1 MCQIGA
7 FETDQIYYLYPVQSF
22 VVSARKYRPSSWH
35 DVIGQDQVVVTL
47 KNAIKNNHLAQSFL
61 FCGPRGVGKT
71 TCARILA
78 KTINCENIQE
88 NGEACNTCESCS
100 SFNENASFNIHEIDA
115 ASNNSV
121 EDIRSLVDQ
130 VRYAPASGKFKIYII
145 DEVHMLSASAFN
157 AFLKTLEEPPLYV
170 KFILATTEKHKIIPT
185 ILSRCQI
192 FDFNRIRIKD
202 MTQQLEIICKN
213 EGIDCTDEAM
223 HLIAQKA
230 DGAMRDALSIFDRIT
245 SFSGKSITAKDVI
258 ENLNILDY
266 EYFFKITDA
275 FVVEDVATALVIFDE
290 VVNKGFDGD
299 IFINGL
305 AEHFRNILVCKD
317 EATLKLL
324 DTSETVIERYKTQ
337 SNLISASFLL
347 SGLNILNSTDV
358 NYRASKN
365 KRLHV
370 ELALMK
376 LCYVHSAV
384 STLSSGSMEKKTPD
398 LNEKRPNAAIKP
410 IASAVKTTETNNI
423 SDISTVIEEPVKK
436 VRVENS
442 TIITPQLESV
452 ETVVIPK
459 KTDIR
464 QAIKKEEDEKSAAL
478 LTKTVEEPLKV
489 ISPEMFFIVWK
500 QYADFIRKDQNRVA
514 IIMDAAAVSINETN
528 NIVVRLESNL
538 EANIMKEMQNDLR
551 EFIKDGLENNQ
562 FDISFIVESVKSDK
576 IKRPYTT
583 QEKYKKMEE
592 INPLIKELKETLGF
606 ELDY

>member
-1 MCQIGA
+1 
-7 FETDQIYYLYPVQSF
+7 
-22 VVSARKYRPSSWH
+22 
-35 DVIGQDQVVVTL
+35 
-47 KNAIKNNHLAQSFL
+47 
-61 FCGPRGVGKT
+61 
-71 TCARILA
+71 
-78 KTINCENIQE
+78 
-88 NGEACNTCESCS
+88 
-100 SFNENASFNIHEIDA
+100 
-115 ASNNSV
+115 V

-213 EGIDCTDEAM
+213 ESIDCTDEAM

-275 FVVEDVATALVIFDE
+275 FVVEDVAAALVLFDE

-317 EATLKLL
+317 ESTLKLL
-324 DTSETVIERYKTQ
+324 DTSETVIERYKSQ

-384 STLSSGSMEKKTPD
+384 STLSAGGMEKKTPD
-398 LNEKRPNAAIKP
+398 LNEKRPIANIKP
-410 IASAVKTTETNNI
+410 ISTAVKSTETNNI
-423 SDISTVIEEPVKK
+423 SDIPTVSEEPVKK

>member
-1 MCQIGA
+1 MAEYI
-7 FETDQIYYLYPVQSF
+7 
-22 VVSARKYRPSSWH
+22 VSARKYRPSKFA
-35 DVIGQDQVVVTL
+35 DLIGQEHISGTL
-47 KNAIKNNHLAQSFL
+47 QNAIKTEQLAHSFL

-71 TCARILA
+71 TAARILA
-78 KTINCENIQE
+78 KTINCERITPE
-88 NGEACNTCESCS
+88 IEACNECASCVAFNSNS
-100 SFNENASFNIHEIDA
+100 SFNIYELDA

-121 EDIRSLVDQ
+121 DDIRQLVEQ
-130 VRYAPASGKFKIYII
+130 VRFPPQSAKYKIYII

-157 AFLKTLEEPPLYV
+157 AFLKTLEEPPVYV

-192 FDFNRIRIKD
+192 FDFNRIKIKH
-202 MTQQLEIICKN
+202 MTKQLEIICKN

-245 SFSGKSITAKDVI
+245 SFSGKTITAKDVI

-266 EYFFKITDA
+266 EYFFKITEA
-275 FVVEDVATALVIFDE
+275 FAAEDVTTALLLFDE
-290 VVNKGFDGD
+290 IINKGFDGD

-317 EATLKLL
+317 ENTLKLL
-324 DTSETVIERYKTQ
+324 DTSESVIERYKNQ
-337 SNLISASFLL
+337 SDLISASFLI
-347 SGLNILNSTDV
+347 SGLNILNGADV

-370 ELALMK
+370 ELAIMK
-376 LCYVHSAV
+376 LCYMHNAV
-384 STLSSGSMEKKTPD
+384 STLANGGVEKKTSD
-398 LNEKRPNAAIKP
+398 LNGKRQTVFSNRLETPVKSDTQPVAEKKEPVNDA
-410 IASAVKTTETNNI
+410 
-423 SDISTVIEEPVKK
+423 PVKK
-436 VRVENS
+436 VKVENS
-442 TIITPQLESV
+442 TIITAQVESV
-452 ETVVIPK
+452 ETVMIPK
-459 KTDIR
+459 KTDLR
-464 QAIKKEEDEKSAAL
+464 QAIKKEEDEKNAAQL
-478 LTKTVEEPLKV
+478 VQKTEEPLKV

-500 QYADFIRKDQNRVA
+500 QYADFIRNDQNRVA
-514 IIMDAAAVSINETN
+514 IIMDAAAVSINDTN

-551 EFIKDGLENNQ
+551 EFIMEGLENNQ
-562 FDISFIVESVKSDK
+562 FDISFVVETVKSDK
-576 IKRPYTT
+576 VKRPYTT

-592 INPLIKELKETLGF
+592 INPLIKELKESLGF

>member
-410 IASAVKTTETNNI
+410 IATAVKTTETNNI

-500 QYADFIRKDQNRVA
+500 QYSDFIRKDQNRVA

>member
-1 MCQIGA
+1 M
-7 FETDQIYYLYPVQSF
+7 
-22 VVSARKYRPSSWH
+22 
-35 DVIGQDQVVVTL
+35 VTL

-78 KTINCENIQE
+78 KTINCENLQE
-88 NGEACNTCESCS
+88 NGEACNACESCT
-100 SFNENASFNIHEIDA
+100 SFNENASFNIHEVDA

-157 AFLKTLEEPPLYV
+157 AFLKTLEEPPVYV

-192 FDFNRIRIKD
+192 FDFNRIKIKH
-202 MTQQLEIICKN
+202 MTKQLEIICKN

-245 SFSGKSITAKDVI
+245 SFSGKTITAKDVI

-266 EYFFKITDA
+266 EYFFKITEA
-275 FVVEDVATALVIFDE
+275 FAAEDVTTALLLFDE
-290 VVNKGFDGD
+290 IINKGFDGD

-317 EATLKLL
+317 ENTLKLL
-324 DTSETVIERYKTQ
+324 DTSESVIERYKNQ
-337 SNLISASFLL
+337 SDLISASFLI
-347 SGLNILNSTDV
+347 SGLNILNGADV

-370 ELALMK
+370 ELAIMK
-376 LCYVHSAV
+376 LCYMHNAV
-384 STLSSGSMEKKTPD
+384 STLANGGVEKKTSD
-398 LNEKRPNAAIKP
+398 LNGKHQTVFSNRLETPIKSDTQPVAEKKEVVN
-410 IASAVKTTETNNI
+410 
-423 SDISTVIEEPVKK
+423 DEPVKK
-436 VRVENS
+436 VKVENS
-442 TIITPQLESV
+442 TIITAQVESV
-452 ETVVIPK
+452 ETVMIPK
-459 KTDIR
+459 KTDLR
-464 QAIKKEEDEKSAAL
+464 QAIKKEEDEKNAAQL
-478 LTKTVEEPLKV
+478 VQKTEEPLKV

-500 QYADFIRKDQNRVA
+500 QYADFIRNDQNRVA

-551 EFIKDGLENNQ
+551 EFIMEGLENNQ
-562 FDISFIVESVKSDK
+562 FDISFVVETVKSDK

>member
-410 IASAVKTTETNNI
+410 IATAVKTTETNNI

-442 TIITPQLESV
+442 TIISPQLESV

>member
-1 MCQIGA
+1 
-7 FETDQIYYLYPVQSF
+7 
-22 VVSARKYRPSSWH
+22 
-35 DVIGQDQVVVTL
+35 VVVTL

-78 KTINCENIQE
+78 KTINCENLQE
-88 NGEACNTCESCS
+88 NGEACNACESCT
-100 SFNENASFNIHEIDA
+100 SFNENASFNIHEVDA

-157 AFLKTLEEPPLYV
+157 AFLKTLEEPPVYV

-192 FDFNRIRIKD
+192 FDFNRIKIKH
-202 MTQQLEIICKN
+202 MTKQLEIICKN

-245 SFSGKSITAKDVI
+245 SFSGKTITAKDVI

-266 EYFFKITDA
+266 EYFFKITEA
-275 FVVEDVATALVIFDE
+275 FAAEDVTTALLLFDE
-290 VVNKGFDGD
+290 IINKGFDGD

-317 EATLKLL
+317 ENTLKLL
-324 DTSETVIERYKTQ
+324 DTSESVIERYKNQ
-337 SNLISASFLL
+337 SDLISASFLI
-347 SGLNILNSTDV
+347 SGLNILNGADV

-370 ELALMK
+370 ELAIMK
-376 LCYVHSAV
+376 LCYMHNAV
-384 STLSSGSMEKKTPD
+384 STLANGGVEKKTSD
-398 LNEKRPNAAIKP
+398 LNGKRQTVFSNRLETLVKSDTQPVVEKKEVVN
-410 IASAVKTTETNNI
+410 
-423 SDISTVIEEPVKK
+423 DEPVKK
-436 VRVENS
+436 VKVENS
-442 TIITPQLESV
+442 TIITAQVESV
-452 ETVVIPK
+452 ETVMIPK
-459 KTDIR
+459 KTDLR
-464 QAIKKEEDEKSAAL
+464 QAIKKEEDEKNAAQL
-478 LTKTVEEPLKV
+478 VQKTEEPLKV

-500 QYADFIRKDQNRVA
+500 QYADFIRNDQNRVA

-551 EFIKDGLENNQ
+551 EFIMEGLENNQ
-562 FDISFIVESVKSDK
+562 FDISFVVETVKSDK

>member
-410 IASAVKTTETNNI
+410 IATAVKTTETNNI

>member
-376 LCYVHSAV
+376 LCYIHSAV

-410 IASAVKTTETNNI
+410 IATAVKTTETNNI

-500 QYADFIRKDQNRVA
+500 QYSDFIRKDQNRVA

>member
-1 MCQIGA
+1 M
-7 FETDQIYYLYPVQSF
+7 QSF

>member
-1 MCQIGA
+1 M
-7 FETDQIYYLYPVQSF
+7 
-22 VVSARKYRPSSWH
+22 
-35 DVIGQDQVVVTL
+35 
-47 KNAIKNNHLAQSFL
+47 
-61 FCGPRGVGKT
+61 
-71 TCARILA
+71 
-78 KTINCENIQE
+78 
-88 NGEACNTCESCS
+88 
-100 SFNENASFNIHEIDA
+100 
-115 ASNNSV
+115 
-121 EDIRSLVDQ
+121 
-130 VRYAPASGKFKIYII
+130 
-145 DEVHMLSASAFN
+145 
-157 AFLKTLEEPPLYV
+157 
-170 KFILATTEKHKIIPT
+170 
-185 ILSRCQI
+185 
-192 FDFNRIRIKD
+192 
-202 MTQQLEIICKN
+202 
-213 EGIDCTDEAM
+213 
-223 HLIAQKA
+223 
-230 DGAMRDALSIFDRIT
+230 
-245 SFSGKSITAKDVI
+245 
-258 ENLNILDY
+258 
-266 EYFFKITDA
+266 
-275 FVVEDVATALVIFDE
+275 EDVAAALVLFDE

-317 EATLKLL
+317 ESTLKLL

-376 LCYVHSAV
+376 LCYIHSAV
-384 STLSSGSMEKKTPD
+384 STLSTGGMEKKTPD
-398 LNEKRPNAAIKP
+398 LNEKRPIATNKP
-410 IASAVKTTETNNI
+410 VSATVKPTETSNI
-423 SDISTVIEEPVKK
+423 SDIPTVSEEPIKK

>member
-1 MCQIGA
+1 
-7 FETDQIYYLYPVQSF
+7 VQSF
-22 VVSARKYRPSSWH
+22 VVSARKYRPSSWQ

-78 KTINCENIQE
+78 KTINCENLQD
-88 NGEACNTCESCS
+88 NGEACNACDSCTT
-100 SFNENASFNIHEIDA
+100 FNENASFNIHEIDA

-192 FDFNRIRIKD
+192 FDFNRIKIKH

-258 ENLNILDY
+258 DNLNILDY

-275 FVVEDVATALVIFDE
+275 FAAEDLTTSLVLFDE
-290 VVNKGFDGD
+290 VINKGFDGD

-317 EATLKLL
+317 ENTLKLL
-324 DTSETVIERYKTQ
+324 DTSETVIERYKNQ
-337 SNLISASFLL
+337 STVISAAFLI
-347 SGLNILNSTDV
+347 SGLNILNAADV

-376 LCYVHSAV
+376 LCYIHNAV
-384 STLSSGSMEKKTPD
+384 STLAMGGVEKKTSD
-398 LNEKRPNAAIKP
+398 LNGKRKSVFSNTLESPVK
-410 IASAVKTTETNNI
+410 SAVQPVAEKVTIDET
-423 SDISTVIEEPVKK
+423 EPVKK
-436 VRVENS
+436 VKVENS
-442 TIITPQLESV
+442 TIVTAQLESV
-452 ETVVIPK
+452 ETVMIPK
-459 KTDIR
+459 KTDLR
-464 QAIKKEEDEKSAAL
+464 QTIKREEEEKNAAQL
-478 LTKTVEEPLKV
+478 VSKVEEPLRV

-500 QYADFIRKDQNRVA
+500 QYADFIRNDHNRVA
-514 IIMDAAAVSINETN
+514 IIMDAAKVSIDESNK
-528 NIVVRLESNL
+528 IVVRLESNL
-538 EANIMKEMQNDLR
+538 EANIIKEMQNDLR
-551 EFIKDGLENNQ
+551 EFIMEGLENNQ
-562 FDISFIVESVKSDK
+562 FDISFVVEAVQSDK
-576 IKRPYTT
+576 VKRPYTT

-592 INPLIKELKETLGF
+592 INPLIKELKESLGF

>member
-1 MCQIGA
+1 MCQIRA
-7 FETDQIYYLYPVQSF
+7 FETEQICYLYPVQSF

-78 KTINCENIQE
+78 KTINCENIQD

-275 FVVEDVATALVIFDE
+275 FVAEDVAGALVLFDE

-317 EATLKLL
+317 ESTLKLL

-376 LCYVHSAV
+376 LCYIHNAV
-384 STLSSGSMEKKTPD
+384 STLSSGGMEKKTPD
-398 LNEKRPNAAIKP
+398 LNEKRPIATVKP
-410 IASAVKTTETNNI
+410 ISATVKPTETNPI
-423 SDISTVIEEPVKK
+423 SDTPTVSEEPVKK

>member
-1 MCQIGA
+1 M
-7 FETDQIYYLYPVQSF
+7 QSF

-376 LCYVHSAV
+376 LCYIHSAV

-410 IASAVKTTETNNI
+410 IATAVKTTETNNI

>member
-1 MCQIGA
+1 M
-7 FETDQIYYLYPVQSF
+7 QSF
-22 VVSARKYRPSSWH
+22 VVSARKYRPSSWQ

-88 NGEACNTCESCS
+88 SGEACNTCISCT

-121 EDIRSLVDQ
+121 EDIRSLVEQ
-130 VRYAPASGKFKIYII
+130 VRYAPASGKFKIYIV
-145 DEVHMLSASAFN
+145 DEVHMLSSSAFN
-157 AFLKTLEEPPLYV
+157 AFLKTLEEPPAFV

-192 FDFNRIRIKD
+192 FDFNRIKIKH

-275 FVVEDVATALVIFDE
+275 FAAEDIAGTLLLFDE
-290 VVNKGFDGD
+290 VINNGFDGD

-317 EATLKLL
+317 ENTLKLL
-324 DTSETVIERYKTQ
+324 DTSETVIERYKNQ
-337 SNLISASFLL
+337 SSLISASFLL
-347 SGLNILNSTDV
+347 SGLNLLNAADV

-370 ELALMK
+370 ELVLMK
-376 LCYVHSAV
+376 LCYMHNAV
-384 STLSSGSMEKKTPD
+384 TTLSIGSTEKKTAD
-398 LNEKRPNAAIKP
+398 RNEFPTLAQK
-410 IASAVKTTETNNI
+410 KTTETAVKSAFVEN
-423 SDISTVIEEPVKK
+423 TVIKTTTTDTVSNELVKK
-436 VRVENS
+436 VRVENN
-442 TIITPQLESV
+442 TIISAQVEEV
-452 ETVVIPK
+452 ETVMIPK
-459 KTDIR
+459 KTAIR
-464 QAIKKEEDEKSAAL
+464 QAIKQEEEDKQSIL
-478 LTKTVEEPLKV
+478 SSKQVEEPMQV
-489 ISPEMFFIVWK
+489 ISPEMFFVVWK
-500 QYADFIRKDQNRVA
+500 QYADFIRKDHRRVA
-514 IIMDAAAVSINETN
+514 IIMDHAAATINETN
-528 NIVVRLESNL
+528 NILVTLDNSVEVS
-538 EANIMKEMQNDLR
+538 IMKEMQTDLR
-551 EFIKDGLENNQ
+551 EFIKEALENNQ
-562 FDISFIVESVKSDK
+562 FDISFVIGVSKNDK
-576 IKRPYTT
+576 IKRPYTA

-592 INPLIKELKETLGF
+592 LNPLVKELKETLGF

>member
-1 MCQIGA
+1 M
-7 FETDQIYYLYPVQSF
+7 
-22 VVSARKYRPSSWH
+22 
-35 DVIGQDQVVVTL
+35 VTL

-78 KTINCENIQE
+78 KTINCENLQE
-88 NGEACNTCESCS
+88 NGEACNACESCT
-100 SFNENASFNIHEIDA
+100 SFNENASFNIHEVDA

-157 AFLKTLEEPPLYV
+157 AFLKTLEEPPVYV

-192 FDFNRIRIKD
+192 FDFNRIKIKH
-202 MTQQLEIICKN
+202 MTKQLEIICKN

-245 SFSGKSITAKDVI
+245 SFSGKTITAKDVI

-266 EYFFKITDA
+266 EYFFKITEA
-275 FVVEDVATALVIFDE
+275 FAAEDVTTALLLFDE
-290 VVNKGFDGD
+290 IINKGFDGD

-317 EATLKLL
+317 ENTLKLL
-324 DTSETVIERYKTQ
+324 DTSESVIERYKNQ
-337 SNLISASFLL
+337 SDLISASFLI
-347 SGLNILNSTDV
+347 SGLNILNGADV

-370 ELALMK
+370 ELAIMK
-376 LCYVHSAV
+376 LCYMHNAV
-384 STLSSGSMEKKTPD
+384 STLANGGVEKKTSD
-398 LNEKRPNAAIKP
+398 LNGKRQTVFSNRLETLVKSDTQPVVEKKEVVN
-410 IASAVKTTETNNI
+410 
-423 SDISTVIEEPVKK
+423 DEPVKK
-436 VRVENS
+436 VKVENS
-442 TIITPQLESV
+442 TIITAQVESV
-452 ETVVIPK
+452 ETVMIPK
-459 KTDIR
+459 KTDLR
-464 QAIKKEEDEKSAAL
+464 QAIKKEEDEKNAAQL
-478 LTKTVEEPLKV
+478 VQKTEEPLKV

-500 QYADFIRKDQNRVA
+500 QYADFIRNDQNRVA

-551 EFIKDGLENNQ
+551 EFIMEGLENNQ
-562 FDISFIVESVKSDK
+562 FDISFVVETVKSDK

>member
-1 MCQIGA
+1 M
-7 FETDQIYYLYPVQSF
+7 
-22 VVSARKYRPSSWH
+22 
-35 DVIGQDQVVVTL
+35 
-47 KNAIKNNHLAQSFL
+47 AQSFL

-275 FVVEDVATALVIFDE
+275 FVVEDVAAALVLFDE
-290 VVNKGFDGD
+290 VINKGFDGD

-317 EATLKLL
+317 ESTLKLL
-324 DTSETVIERYKTQ
+324 DTSETVIERYKSQ

-384 STLSSGSMEKKTPD
+384 STLSAGGMEKKTPD
-398 LNEKRPNAAIKP
+398 LNEKRPIANIKP
-410 IASAVKTTETNNI
+410 ISTAVKPTETNNI
-423 SDISTVIEEPVKK
+423 SDIPTVSEEPVKK

>member
-1 MCQIGA
+1 M
-7 FETDQIYYLYPVQSF
+7 
-22 VVSARKYRPSSWH
+22 
-35 DVIGQDQVVVTL
+35 VVTL

-78 KTINCENIQE
+78 KTINCENLQE
-88 NGEACNTCESCS
+88 NGEACNACESCT
-100 SFNENASFNIHEIDA
+100 SFNENASFNIHEVDA

-157 AFLKTLEEPPLYV
+157 AFLKTLEEPPVYV

-192 FDFNRIRIKD
+192 FDFNRIKIKH
-202 MTQQLEIICKN
+202 MTKQLEIICKN

-245 SFSGKSITAKDVI
+245 SFSGKTITAKDVI

-266 EYFFKITDA
+266 EYFFKITEA
-275 FVVEDVATALVIFDE
+275 FAAEDVTTALLLFDE
-290 VVNKGFDGD
+290 IINKGFDGD

-317 EATLKLL
+317 ENTLKLL
-324 DTSETVIERYKTQ
+324 DTSESVIERYKNQ
-337 SNLISASFLL
+337 SDLISASFLI
-347 SGLNILNSTDV
+347 SGLNILNGADV

-370 ELALMK
+370 ELAIMK
-376 LCYVHSAV
+376 LCYMHNAV
-384 STLSSGSMEKKTPD
+384 STLANGGVEKKTSD
-398 LNEKRPNAAIKP
+398 LNGKRQTVFSNRLETLVKSDTQPVVEKKEVVN
-410 IASAVKTTETNNI
+410 
-423 SDISTVIEEPVKK
+423 DEPVKK
-436 VRVENS
+436 VKVENS
-442 TIITPQLESV
+442 TIITAQVESV
-452 ETVVIPK
+452 ETVMIPK
-459 KTDIR
+459 KTDLR
-464 QAIKKEEDEKSAAL
+464 QAIKKEEDEKNAAQL
-478 LTKTVEEPLKV
+478 VQKTEEPLKV

-500 QYADFIRKDQNRVA
+500 QYADFIRNDQNRVA

-551 EFIKDGLENNQ
+551 EFIMEGLENNQ
-562 FDISFIVESVKSDK
+562 FDISFVVETVKSDK

>member
-1 MCQIGA
+1 M
-7 FETDQIYYLYPVQSF
+7 QSF

-78 KTINCENIQE
+78 KTINCENLQE
-88 NGEACNTCESCS
+88 NGEACNACESCT
-100 SFNENASFNIHEIDA
+100 SFNENASFNIHEVDA

-157 AFLKTLEEPPLYV
+157 AFLKTLEEPPVYV

-192 FDFNRIRIKD
+192 FDFNRIKIKH
-202 MTQQLEIICKN
+202 MTKQLEIICKN

-245 SFSGKSITAKDVI
+245 SFSGKTITAKDVI

-266 EYFFKITDA
+266 EYFFKITEA
-275 FVVEDVATALVIFDE
+275 FAAEDVTTALLLFDE
-290 VVNKGFDGD
+290 IINKGFDGD

-317 EATLKLL
+317 ENTLKLL
-324 DTSETVIERYKTQ
+324 DTSESVIERYKNQ
-337 SNLISASFLL
+337 SDLISASFLI
-347 SGLNILNSTDV
+347 SGLNILNGADV

-370 ELALMK
+370 ELAIMK
-376 LCYVHSAV
+376 LCYMHNAV
-384 STLSSGSMEKKTPD
+384 STLANGGVEKKTSD
-398 LNEKRPNAAIKP
+398 LNGKRQTVFSNRLETLVKSDTQPVVEKKEVVN
-410 IASAVKTTETNNI
+410 
-423 SDISTVIEEPVKK
+423 DEPVKK
-436 VRVENS
+436 VKVENS
-442 TIITPQLESV
+442 TIITAQVESV
-452 ETVVIPK
+452 ETVMIPK
-459 KTDIR
+459 KTDLR
-464 QAIKKEEDEKSAAL
+464 QAIKKEEDEKNAAQL
-478 LTKTVEEPLKV
+478 VQKTEEPLKV

-500 QYADFIRKDQNRVA
+500 QYADFIRNDQNRVA

-551 EFIKDGLENNQ
+551 EFIMEGLENNQ
-562 FDISFIVESVKSDK
+562 FDISFVVETVKSDK

>member
-1 MCQIGA
+1 MCQNGA

-410 IASAVKTTETNNI
+410 IATAVKTTETNNI

>member
-376 LCYVHSAV
+376 LCYIHSAV

-410 IASAVKTTETNNI
+410 IATAVKTTETNNI

>member
-1 MCQIGA
+1 M
-7 FETDQIYYLYPVQSF
+7 QSF
-22 VVSARKYRPSSWH
+22 VVSARKYRPSSWQ

-88 NGEACNTCESCS
+88 SGEACNECNSCT

-121 EDIRSLVDQ
+121 EDIRSLVEQ
-130 VRYAPASGKFKIYII
+130 VRYAPASGKYKIYIV
-145 DEVHMLSASAFN
+145 DEVHMLSSSAFN
-157 AFLKTLEEPPLYV
+157 AFLKTLEEPPPFV

-192 FDFNRIRIKD
+192 FDFNRIKIKH

-245 SFSGKSITAKDVI
+245 SFSGKSISAKDVI

-275 FVVEDVATALVIFDE
+275 FAAEDITGTLLLFDE
-290 VVNKGFDGD
+290 VINKGFDGD

-317 EATLKLL
+317 ENTLKLL
-324 DTSETVIERYKTQ
+324 DTSETVIERYKNQ
-337 SNLISASFLL
+337 SSLISASFLL
-347 SGLNILNSTDV
+347 SGLNLLNAADV

-370 ELALMK
+370 ELVLMK
-376 LCYVHSAV
+376 LCYMHNAV
-384 STLSSGSMEKKTPD
+384 STLAIGSTEKKTADRNEYPALTQKKTAETTVKSAFVENTVTTTTSNNN
-398 LNEKRPNAAIKP
+398 LNNE
-410 IASAVKTTETNNI
+410 V
-423 SDISTVIEEPVKK
+423 VKK
-436 VRVENS
+436 VRVENN
-442 TIITPQLESV
+442 TIISAQVEEV
-452 ETVVIPK
+452 ETVMIPK
-459 KTDIR
+459 KTALR
-464 QAIKKEEDEKSAAL
+464 QAIKQEEEDKQTILSS
-478 LTKTVEEPLKV
+478 KVVEEPMQV
-489 ISPEMFFIVWK
+489 ISPEMFFVVWK
-500 QYADFIRKDQNRVA
+500 QYADFIRKEHHRVA
-514 IIMDAAAVSINETN
+514 IIMDHAAATINETN
-528 NIVVRLESNL
+528 NILVTLDNSVEVS
-538 EANIMKEMQNDLR
+538 IMKEMQTDLR
-551 EFIKDGLENNQ
+551 EFIKEALENNQ
-562 FDISFIVESVKSDK
+562 FDISFVIGVSKNDK
-576 IKRPYTT
+576 IKRPYTA

-592 INPLIKELKETLGF
+592 LNPLIKELKETLGF

>member
-1 MCQIGA
+1 M
-7 FETDQIYYLYPVQSF
+7 QSF
-22 VVSARKYRPSSWH
+22 VVSARKYRPSSWQ

-78 KTINCENIQE
+78 KTINCENLQD
-88 NGEACNTCESCS
+88 NGEACNACDSCTT
-100 SFNENASFNIHEIDA
+100 FNENASFNIHEIDA

-192 FDFNRIRIKD
+192 FDFNRIKIKH

-258 ENLNILDY
+258 DNLNILDY

-275 FVVEDVATALVIFDE
+275 FAAEDLTTSLVLFDE
-290 VVNKGFDGD
+290 VINKGFDGD

-317 EATLKLL
+317 ENTLKLL
-324 DTSETVIERYKTQ
+324 DTSETVIERYKNQ
-337 SNLISASFLL
+337 STVISAAFLI
-347 SGLNILNSTDV
+347 SGLNILNAADV

-376 LCYVHSAV
+376 LCYIHNAV
-384 STLSSGSMEKKTPD
+384 STLAMGGVEKKTSD
-398 LNEKRPNAAIKP
+398 LNGKRKSVFNNSLESPVK
-410 IASAVKTTETNNI
+410 SAVQPVAEKVTIDET
-423 SDISTVIEEPVKK
+423 EPVKK
-436 VRVENS
+436 VKVENS
-442 TIITPQLESV
+442 TIVTAQLESV
-452 ETVVIPK
+452 ETVMIPK
-459 KTDIR
+459 KTDLR
-464 QAIKKEEDEKSAAL
+464 QTIKREEEEKNAAQL
-478 LTKTVEEPLKV
+478 VSKVEEPLRV

-500 QYADFIRKDQNRVA
+500 QYADFIRNDHNRVA
-514 IIMDAAAVSINETN
+514 IIMDAAKVSIDESNK
-528 NIVVRLESNL
+528 IIVRLESNL
-538 EANIMKEMQNDLR
+538 EANIIKEMQNDLR
-551 EFIKDGLENNQ
+551 EFIMEGLENNQ
-562 FDISFIVESVKSDK
+562 FDISFVVEAVQSDK
-576 IKRPYTT
+576 VKRPYTT

-592 INPLIKELKETLGF
+592 INPLIKELKESLGF